1 LKGLET
7 MQETP
12 VRLPH
17 DHGHQGADLPHM
29 PDADT
34 LATVSAAMKQLGDA
48 TRLHIF
54 WFLCHYEECVINIAA
69 YMQMSSPAISHHLR
83 LLKASGLITS
93 RREGKEMY
101 YRAAETPLVEELHH
115 TVERVGRISCPR

>member
-1 LKGLET
+1 

-17 DHGHQGADLPHM
+17 DHGHQGAALPHM

-83 LLKASGLITS
+83 LLKPRRRSSRNCTTQLNESGASHA
-93 RREGKEMY
+93 RDKKKQAQGK
-101 YRAAETPLVEELHH
+101 RACLAPVFHKK
-115 TVERVGRISCPR
+115 